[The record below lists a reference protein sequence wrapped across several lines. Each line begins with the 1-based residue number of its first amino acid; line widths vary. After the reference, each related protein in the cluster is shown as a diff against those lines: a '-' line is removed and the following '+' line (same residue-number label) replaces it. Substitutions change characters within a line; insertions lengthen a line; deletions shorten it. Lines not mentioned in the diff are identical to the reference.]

1 MIDRIIALLE
11 QMDDDVA
18 LEMIYWYV
26 ERKLM
31 QQPPKAK

>member
-11 QMDDDVA
+11 QIEDDVT

-31 QQPPKAK
+31 HRPPKAK